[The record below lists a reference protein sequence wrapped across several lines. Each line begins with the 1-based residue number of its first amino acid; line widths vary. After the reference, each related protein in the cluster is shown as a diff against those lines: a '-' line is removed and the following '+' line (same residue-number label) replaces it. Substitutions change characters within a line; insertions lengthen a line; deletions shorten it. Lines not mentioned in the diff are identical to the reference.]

1 MELERSSLEN
11 LLGRGLREGGKAGT
25 RTLSG
30 GEGDKDGNGGQDNP
44 PTAHGGLGMRLSC
57 RHKAGWAHSG
67 EAAATKKPLCA
78 QLLSRLCSD
87 PQHTSEPSPAGSRA
101 RGGFP
106 GHEKSG
112 QSSGS
117 LPLPKAL
124 IPLSTPASQ
133 RMC

>member
-11 LLGRGLREGGKAGT
+11 LLGRGLQEGGKAGT

-101 RGGFP
+101 RVGSQGMGNQGRAPDHCPFP
-106 GHEKSG
+106 KH
-112 QSSGS
+112 
-117 LPLPKAL
+117 
-124 IPLSTPASQ
+124 
-133 RMC
+133 